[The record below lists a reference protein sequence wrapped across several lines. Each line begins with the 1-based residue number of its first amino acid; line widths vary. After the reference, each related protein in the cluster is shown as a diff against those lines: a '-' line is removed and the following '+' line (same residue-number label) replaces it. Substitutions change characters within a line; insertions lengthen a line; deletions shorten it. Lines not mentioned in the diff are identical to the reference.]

1 MIPEEDPEDCCQ
13 ILIELMSLPQDF
25 WKTGARKSVGHEELG
40 LAVVDVVQRCISNK
54 SLFLQTIL
62 TIGKVSLEW
71 REASK
76 TPRTFLS
83 CCSALIS
90 AGDLAGLADLFQDYE
105 PVKGEVEECG
115 VMRCVVSLMKVQ
127 SAETQ
132 ETLSVAG
139 SSSVNTGTAGGL
151 LPPDI
156 IIETLSYAVRKPAAD
171 VEWFLPLLCDYMMGR
186 LRTLI
191 LGGDPSVQCNSR

>member
-1 MIPEEDPEDCCQ
+1 
-13 ILIELMSLPQDF
+13 
-25 WKTGARKSVGHEELG
+25 
-40 LAVVDVVQRCISNK
+40 
-54 SLFLQTIL
+54 
-62 TIGKVSLEW
+62 
-71 REASK
+71 
-76 TPRTFLS
+76 
-83 CCSALIS
+83 
-90 AGDLAGLADLFQDYE
+90 
-105 PVKGEVEECG
+105 
-115 VMRCVVSLMKVQ
+115 MRCVVSLMKVQ

-186 LRTLI
+186 LRTLTS
-191 LGGDPSVQCNSR
+191 GVGVPTVKCNSR